1 MQNSTINTTPMINA
15 TPTIAR
21 RMIAMI
27 YEVFLLFAVVFL
39 AGLVFDIATQT
50 REAASVRHFRQVL
63 LFLVMA
69 AYFVHFWTRE
79 GQTLALKTWRI
90 KLIKPGQAQVS
101 RRIACARYL
110 LAWMWFLPALVVNYA
125 LELKTWSEMGVIVAG
140 VALWAATAWL
150 DKDRQFLHDKLLGT
164 RLVQLPKNK
173 PA

>member
-1 MQNSTINTTPMINA
+1 MQNSTIDTIP

-21 RMIAMI
+21 RMIAML

-39 AGLVFDIATQT
+39 AGLIFDIATQT
-50 REAASVRHFRQVL
+50 RDAESMRHFRQFW
-63 LFLVMA
+63 LFLVMG

-90 KLIKPGQAQVS
+90 KLVKPGHVQVS

-110 LAWMWFLPALVVNYA
+110 LSWMWFLPALVFNYA
-125 LELKTWSEMGVIVAG
+125 LELKAWSEMGVIVAG

-164 RLVQLPKNK
+164 RLVQLPKHK